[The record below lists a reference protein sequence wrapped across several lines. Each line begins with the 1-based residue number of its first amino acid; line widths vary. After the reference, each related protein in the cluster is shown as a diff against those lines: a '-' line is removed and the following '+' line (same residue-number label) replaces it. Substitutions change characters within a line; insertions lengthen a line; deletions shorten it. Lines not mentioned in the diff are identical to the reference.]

1 MNKVKK
7 ILNGFGYFGTFV
19 IVFIIILFVIMML
32 WPGGSE
38 EDDDSSKE
46 YNIKKQVITNR
57 EQAREEMEKYLL
69 KKYGKSY
76 EVSLPSRTEVGEFY
90 AYFYNPYENIV
101 EINVETG
108 KCRDSGIKSIVEDY
122 LKEKLEPIIN
132 NSWNENMH
140 ELANYFFYDVPSK
153 DWPVDSNPLDI
164 IEVEY
169 MQFVTVIVV
178 NTESIDKNFEANKVK
193 QFLDLD
199 ELYKFKISLEIYYV
213 NNEQYQQIVDTYQNS
228 TYIDGKLL
236 LSIGD
241 NYYNKLVVRHIPRK
255 GEITT
260 DEIMEDFTN

>member
-1 MNKVKK
+1 MKKGNKFLK
-7 ILNGFGYFGTFV
+7 GFSYFGTFV
-19 IVFIIILFVIMML
+19 IVCIISFVVIIML
-32 WPGGSE
+32 WPGGSKE
-38 EDDDSSKE
+38 YDDSSKK
-46 YNIKKQVITNR
+46 YNIRKQVITNR

-76 EVSLPSRTEVGEFY
+76 EVSLPFIPDGSKFQ

-101 EINVETG
+101 EINIETG
-108 KCRDSGIKSIVEDY
+108 KCKDSGIKFIVEDY
-122 LKEKLEPIIN
+122 LKERLEPIIN

-153 DWPVDSNPLDI
+153 DWPIDSNPLDI

-178 NTESIDKNFEANKVK
+178 NTESIDKNVEANKVK

>member
-1 MNKVKK
+1 MKKGNKFLK
-7 ILNGFGYFGTFV
+7 GFSYFGTFV
-19 IVFIIILFVIMML
+19 IVCIISFVVIIML
-32 WPGGSE
+32 WPGES
-38 EDDDSSKE
+38 DNSSDSS
-46 YNIKKQVITNR
+46 NIRDVVITSK

-101 EINVETG
+101 EINAETG

-132 NSWNENMH
+132 NSWNENIH
-140 ELANYFFYDVPSK
+140 EFANYFFYDVPSK

-178 NTESIDKNFEANKVK
+178 NTESINKNVEANKVK
-193 QFLDLD
+193 QFLDLE
-199 ELYKFKISLEIYYV
+199 ELYKFNISLEIYYV
-213 NNEQYQQIVDTYQNS
+213 NNEQYQQIVETYQNS
-228 TYIDGKLL
+228 TYIDRKLF

-241 NYYNKLVVRHIPRK
+241 NYYNKLIVRHIPRK

>member
-1 MNKVKK
+1 MNIAKK
-7 ILNGFGYFGTFV
+7 NLKGFSYFGAFV
-19 IVFIIILFVIMML
+19 IVFIVILFVVMML
-32 WPGGSE
+32 WPSGNE
-38 EDDDSSKE
+38 ENSYKIRE
-46 YNIKKQVITNR
+46 LVITDR

-69 KKYGKSY
+69 EKYGKSY
-76 EVSLPSRTEVGEFY
+76 EVSLPARTDTGNFH
-90 AYFYNPYENIV
+90 AYFYNPLENMV
-101 EINVETG
+101 EIDVETG
-108 KCRDSGIKSIVEDY
+108 KCKDSGIKFIVEDY
-122 LKEKLEPIIN
+122 LKERLEPIIN

-153 DWPVDSNPLDI
+153 DWPIDSNPLDI

-178 NTESIDKNFEANKVK
+178 NTESIDKNVEANKVK

-228 TYIDGKLL
+228 TYIDGKLF